1 MVLDTCAL
9 LWLAFNREKFTKP
22 TLDLIDASD
31 TLYISTMSFWEIGI
45 KLQKKKLTIPMELTE
60 FIRLY
65 SGNAA
70 ITVVAPDLDIV
81 FLTLGLQWIHNDP
94 VDRMVVATAMK
105 FNTKIV
111 TGDAEIVRF
120 YPRSIS

>member
-9 LWLAFNREKFTKP
+9 LWLAFNREKFTRT
-22 TLDLIDASD
+22 TLDLIDASE

-60 FIRLY
+60 FVRLY

-70 ITVVAPDLDIV
+70 VTVVAPDLDIV
-81 FLTLGLQWIHNDP
+81 FLTLGLQWAHSDP

-105 FNTKIV
+105 YDTRIV

-120 YPRSIS
+120 YPRSIL